1 MKQQWVNKKISAG
14 ILFCL
19 LTGVTAMAFRDADEN
34 KSQPKQ
40 AIMDTIPKS
49 NHIEIDINIEEL
61 NTIIKNSLAIA
72 EKSLHEINWDKIS
85 ADVEKAIK
93 EIDTEK
99 IKADVEMALKSIDAE
114 KIKREIDR
122 SSKEIDRK
130 KLKNDIEKEIN
141 KALKSIN
148 TEELKNNI
156 EKINKT
162 NLEEL
167 KKEMENL
174 KKELKKSKEEIKN
187 TTDISFEI
195 EETQSSYKKLFWF
208 YEI

>member
-1 MKQQWVNKKISAG
+1 MKQQWVNKKILAG
-14 ILFCL
+14 TFFCL

-34 KSQPKQ
+34 KSQLKQ
-40 AIMDTIPKS
+40 VFVDTTPKS
-49 NHIEIDINIEEL
+49 NHIEIDINMEEL
-61 NTIIKNSLAIA
+61 NTIIKNSLAMA

-85 ADVEKAIK
+85 GDVHRAIK
-93 EIDTEK
+93 EVDT
-99 IKADVEMALKSIDAE
+99 E

-122 SSKEIDRK
+122 SFKEIDRK

-162 NLEEL
+162 NSEEL

-174 KKELKKSKEEIKN
+174 KKELKKSQEEIKN
-187 TTDISFEI
+187 TTDINLET
-195 EETQSSYKKLFWF
+195 EEKQSSYKKQFLF